1 VTPKGR
7 SVVLDFHGDGALRIL
22 PRDEKFYD
30 MFTELAKKLTGSAT
44 ILQEMFQDP
53 THLDAKV
60 TTIKGLEHEAD
71 NLTHDIID
79 RIDRT
84 FVTPFDREDIHALA
98 SELDDVIDLI
108 DGTARRAQIFRV
120 QRARPAAVV
129 LAEVLARASSAVEE
143 GVREMKNVKQ
153 VFAIS
158 EKLKVLEEEGD
169 AVYHEAMG
177 KLFAEGGDA
186 LEVIKWKDLYDKL
199 EDALDQ
205 CEDVGNVLQSIA
217 LKNA

>member
-1 VTPKGR
+1 M
-7 SVVLDFHGDGALRIL
+7 RII
-22 PRDEKFYD
+22 PRDEQFYEI
-30 MFTELAKKLTGSAT
+30 FTELAQRLTRSAELLHQLFENPGQ
-44 ILQEMFQDP
+44 IEERVSQI
-53 THLDAKV
+53 KV
-60 TTIKGLEHEAD
+60 LEHEAD
-71 NLTHDIID
+71 DLTHEIID

-108 DGTARRAQIFRV
+108 DGTARRTTIFRL
-120 QRARPAAVV
+120 QQTRPAAVV
-129 LAEVLARASSAVEE
+129 LAEVLMRAARCVEE
-143 GVREMKNVKQ
+143 GVRDMKNPKRVYAVSQ
-153 VFAIS
+153 
-158 EKLKVLEEEGD
+158 KLKELEEEGD

-177 KLFAEGGDA
+177 LLFAEGGDP

>member
-1 VTPKGR
+1 M
-7 SVVLDFHGDGALRIL
+7 RIL

-30 MFTELAKKLTGSAT
+30 MFTELATRLTASAT
-44 ILQEMFQDP
+44 LLHELFMSP
-53 THLDAKV
+53 GELSAKV
-60 TTIKGLEHEAD
+60 SKIKGLEHEAD

-108 DGTARRAQIFRV
+108 DGTARRATIFRI
-120 QRARPAAVV
+120 QQTRPAAVV
-129 LAEVLARASSAVEE
+129 LAEVLARAASTVEE
-143 GVREMKNVKQ
+143 GVRDMKSSKHVY
-153 VFAIS
+153 AIS
-158 EKLKVLEEEGD
+158 EKLKMLEEEGD
-169 AVYHEAMG
+169 AVYHDAMG
-177 KLFAEGGDA
+177 ALFAEGGDA
-186 LEVIKWKDLYDKL
+186 LEVVKWKDLYDKI

>member
-1 VTPKGR
+1 MPPKE
-7 SVVLDFHGDGALRIL
+7 SALRIL

-30 MFTELAKKLTGSAT
+30 LFTELATRLTASAT
-44 ILQEMFQDP
+44 VLRELFQDP
-53 THLDAKV
+53 SRLDAKV
-60 TTIKGLEHEAD
+60 TAIKELEHQAD

-84 FVTPFDREDIHALA
+84 FVTPFDREDIHQLA
-98 SELDDVIDLI
+98 SELDEVIDFI
-108 DGTARRAQIFRV
+108 DGTARRAQIFRI
-120 QRARPAAVV
+120 QKIRPPAIV
-129 LAEVLARASSAVEE
+129 LAEVLSRAASAVEE
-143 GVREMKNVKQ
+143 GVRDMKNAKHVYA
-153 VFAIS
+153 VS

-169 AVYHEAMG
+169 AVYHDAMG
-177 KLFAEGGDA
+177 KLFAEAGDA
-186 LEVIKWKDLYDKL
+186 IEVIKWKDLYDKL

>member
-1 VTPKGR
+1 M
-7 SVVLDFHGDGALRIL
+7 RIL

-30 MFTELAKKLTGSAT
+30 MFTELAKRLTASAT
-44 ILQEMFQDP
+44 ILKEMFQDP

-60 TTIKGLEHEAD
+60 TAIKGLEHEAD

-120 QRARPAAVV
+120 QKARPAAVV
-129 LAEVLARASSAVEE
+129 LAEVLARAGCAVEE
-143 GVREMKNVKQ
+143 GVREMKNAKQ
-153 VFAIS
+153 IFAIS

-169 AVYHEAMG
+169 AVYHDAMG

>member
-1 VTPKGR
+1 M
-7 SVVLDFHGDGALRIL
+7 RIL

-30 MFTELAKKLTGSAT
+30 MFTELAKRLTASAT
-44 ILQEMFQDP
+44 LLHELFKSP
-53 THLDAKV
+53 GELNAKV
-60 TTIKGLEHEAD
+60 ATIKGLEHEAD

-84 FVTPFDREDIHALA
+84 FVTPFDREVIHALA

-108 DGTARRAQIFRV
+108 DGTARRATIFRI
-120 QRARPAAVV
+120 QKTRPAAVV
-129 LAEVLARASSAVEE
+129 LAEVLERAARTVEE
-143 GVREMKNVKQ
+143 GVRDMKDAKHVY
-153 VFAIS
+153 AIS

-177 KLFAEGGDA
+177 ALFAEGGDA
-186 LEVIKWKDLYDKL
+186 LEVVKWKDLYDKI

>member
-1 VTPKGR
+1 M
-7 SVVLDFHGDGALRIL
+7 RII

-30 MFTELAKKLTGSAT
+30 LFTELSKRLTGSANL
-44 ILQEMFQDP
+44 LQELFQTP
-53 THLDAKV
+53 SQLDGKV
-60 TTIKGLEHEAD
+60 TSIKGLEHEAD

-98 SELDDVIDLI
+98 SELDEVIDLI
-108 DGTARRAQIFRV
+108 DGTARRAQIFRI
-120 QRARPAAVV
+120 QKTRPAAGR
-129 LAEVLARASSAVEE
+129 LAEVLSRAACVVED
-143 GVREMKNVKQ
+143 GVRNMKDAKHVYA
-153 VFAIS
+153 VS
-158 EKLKVLEEEGD
+158 EKLKTLEEEGD

-177 KLFAEGGDA
+177 KLFAEGSEA

-199 EDALDQ
+199 EDALDK

>member
-1 VTPKGR
+1 
-7 SVVLDFHGDGALRIL
+7 LRIL
-22 PRDEKFYD
+22 PRDEKFYEL
-30 MFTELAKKLTGSAT
+30 FTELATKLTGSAT
-44 ILQEMFQDP
+44 LLCELFSNPSQ
-53 THLDAKV
+53 LDAKV
-60 TTIKGLEHEAD
+60 SKIKELEHQAD

-84 FVTPFDREDIHALA
+84 FVTPFDREDIHQLA

-108 DGTARRAQIFRV
+108 DGTARRATIFRI
-120 QRARPAAVV
+120 QKTRPAAGV
-129 LAEVLARASSAVEE
+129 LADVLARAATCVEE
-143 GVREMKNVKQ
+143 GVRDMKNAKHVYQ
-153 VFAIS
+153 IS

-169 AVYHEAMG
+169 AIYHDAMG
-177 KLFAEGGDA
+177 VLFAEGGDA
-186 LEVIKWKDLYDKL
+186 LEVVKWKDLYDKI

>member
-1 VTPKGR
+1 M
-7 SVVLDFHGDGALRIL
+7 RIL

-30 MFTELAKKLTGSAT
+30 MFTALATRLTASAT
-44 ILQEMFQDP
+44 LLHELFKSP
-53 THLDAKV
+53 SELDAKV
-60 TTIKGLEHEAD
+60 LKIKGLEHEAD

-108 DGTARRAQIFRV
+108 DGTARRATIFRI
-120 QRARPAAVV
+120 QQTRPAAVV
-129 LAEVLARASSAVEE
+129 LAEVLARAASTVEE
-143 GVREMKNVKQ
+143 GVRDMKDAKHVY
-153 VFAIS
+153 AIS
-158 EKLKVLEEEGD
+158 ERLKILEEEGD

-177 KLFAEGGDA
+177 ALFAEGGDA
-186 LEVIKWKDLYDKL
+186 LEVVKWKDLYDKI

>member
-1 VTPKGR
+1 
-7 SVVLDFHGDGALRIL
+7 LRIL

-30 MFTELAKKLTGSAT
+30 LFTELSTRLTASAGV
-44 ILQEMFQDP
+44 LQEMFQNP
-53 THLDAKV
+53 GQLDAKV
-60 TTIKGLEHEAD
+60 AAIKQLEHEAD

-84 FVTPFDREDIHALA
+84 FVTPFDREDIHQLA
-98 SELDDVIDLI
+98 SELDEVIDYI

-120 QRARPAAVV
+120 QRIRPPAIV
-129 LAEVLARASSAVEE
+129 LAEVLSRAAGAVEE
-143 GVREMKNVKQ
+143 GVRDMKNAKHVYA
-153 VFAIS
+153 VS

-169 AVYHEAMG
+169 AVYHDAMG

>member
-1 VTPKGR
+1 M
-7 SVVLDFHGDGALRIL
+7 RIL

-30 MFTELAKKLTGSAT
+30 MFTALAERLTASAT
-44 ILQEMFQDP
+44 LLHELFKSP
-53 THLDAKV
+53 GELNAKV
-60 TTIKGLEHEAD
+60 ATIKGLEHEAD

-108 DGTARRAQIFRV
+108 DGTARRATIFRI
-120 QRARPAAVV
+120 QKTRPAAVV
-129 LAEVLARASSAVEE
+129 LAEVLERAARTVEE
-143 GVREMKNVKQ
+143 GVRDMKDAKHVY
-153 VFAIS
+153 AIS

-177 KLFAEGGDA
+177 VLFAEGGDA
-186 LEVIKWKDLYDKL
+186 LEVVKWKDLYDKI

>member
-1 VTPKGR
+1 
-7 SVVLDFHGDGALRIL
+7 LRIL

-30 MFTELAKKLTGSAT
+30 LFTELAKRLTASAAV
-44 ILQEMFQDP
+44 LQEMFQNP
-53 THLDAKV
+53 GQLDSKV
-60 TTIKGLEHEAD
+60 AAIKALEHEAD

-84 FVTPFDREDIHALA
+84 FVTPFDREDIHQLA
-98 SELDDVIDLI
+98 SELDEVVDFI

-120 QRARPAAVV
+120 QRIRPPAIV
-129 LAEVLARASSAVEE
+129 LAEVLSRAASAVEE
-143 GVREMKNVKQ
+143 GVRDMKNAKHVYA
-153 VFAIS
+153 VS

-169 AVYHEAMG
+169 AVYHDAMG

>member
-1 VTPKGR
+1 M
-7 SVVLDFHGDGALRIL
+7 RIL

-30 MFTELAKKLTGSAT
+30 MFTELAKRLTGSAN
-44 ILQEMFQDP
+44 ILQELFQNP
-53 THLDAKV
+53 SQLDSKV

-84 FVTPFDREDIHALA
+84 FVTPFDREDIHSLA
-98 SELDDVIDLI
+98 SELDEVIDLI
-108 DGTARRAQIFRV
+108 DGTARRAQIFHIK
-120 QRARPAAVV
+120 QIRPAAGV
-129 LAEVLARASSAVEE
+129 LAEVLSRAGRVVED
-143 GVREMKNVKQ
+143 GVRNMKDAKHVYA
-153 VFAIS
+153 VS
-158 EKLKVLEEEGD
+158 EQLKTLEEEGD

-186 LEVIKWKDLYDKL
+186 LEVIKWKDLYDKI
-199 EDALDQ
+199 EDALDK

>member
-1 VTPKGR
+1 
-7 SVVLDFHGDGALRIL
+7 
-22 PRDEKFYD
+22 
-30 MFTELAKKLTGSAT
+30 MFTELAVRLTASAT
-44 ILQEMFQDP
+44 LLHELFKSP
-53 THLDAKV
+53 GELNAKV
-60 TTIKGLEHEAD
+60 AKIKGLEHEAD
-71 NLTHDIID
+71 TLTHDIID

-108 DGTARRAQIFRV
+108 DGTARRATIFRI
-120 QRARPAAVV
+120 QKTRPAAVV
-129 LAEVLARASSAVEE
+129 LAEVLARAACAVEE
-143 GVREMKNVKQ
+143 GVRDMKSSKHVY
-153 VFAIS
+153 AIS
-158 EKLKVLEEEGD
+158 EKLKMLEEEGD

-177 KLFAEGGDA
+177 ALFAEGGDA
-186 LEVIKWKDLYDKL
+186 LEVVKWKDLYDKI

>member
-1 VTPKGR
+1 M
-7 SVVLDFHGDGALRIL
+7 RIL

-30 MFTELAKKLTGSAT
+30 LFTELAKRLTASAGL
-44 ILQEMFQDP
+44 LQAMFQDP
-53 THLDAKV
+53 AQLDSKV
-60 TTIKGLEHEAD
+60 TAIKGLEHEAD

-108 DGTARRAQIFRV
+108 DGTARRAQIFRIE
-120 QRARPAAVV
+120 RIRPPAIV
-129 LAEVLARASSAVEE
+129 LAEVLSRAGRAVED
-143 GVREMKNVKQ
+143 GVRDMKNAKHVYA
-153 VFAIS
+153 VS

-169 AVYHEAMG
+169 AVYHDAMG

-205 CEDVGNVLQSIA
+205 CEDVGNVLHSIA

>member
-1 VTPKGR
+1 V
-7 SVVLDFHGDGALRIL
+7 RIL

-30 MFTELAKKLTGSAT
+30 LFTELAKRLTASADH
-44 ILQEMFQDP
+44 LHEMFQSP
-53 THLDAKV
+53 AQLASKV
-60 TTIKGLEHEAD
+60 TTIKALEHEAD

-108 DGTARRAQIFRV
+108 DGAARRAQIFRL
-120 QRARPAAVV
+120 QQTRPPAAV
-129 LAEVLARASSAVEE
+129 LSEVLARAAKMVEE
-143 GVREMKNVKQ
+143 GVRDMKNAKHVYA
-153 VFAIS
+153 VS
-158 EKLKVLEEEGD
+158 EQLKILEEEGD
-169 AVYHEAMG
+169 AVYHDAMG
-177 KLFAEGGDA
+177 KLFADSGDA
-186 LEVIKWKDLYDKL
+186 IEVIKWKDLYDKV
-199 EDALDQ
+199 EDALDR

>member
-1 VTPKGR
+1 M
-7 SVVLDFHGDGALRIL
+7 RIL

-30 MFTELAKKLTGSAT
+30 MFTQLAKRLTASAT
-44 ILQEMFQDP
+44 LLHELFKSP
-53 THLDAKV
+53 GELNAKV
-60 TTIKGLEHEAD
+60 ATIKGLEHEAD
-71 NLTHDIID
+71 TLTHDIID

-108 DGTARRAQIFRV
+108 DGTARRATIFRI
-120 QRARPAAVV
+120 QKTRPAAVV
-129 LAEVLARASSAVEE
+129 LAEVLERAARTVEE
-143 GVREMKNVKQ
+143 GVRDMKDAKHVY
-153 VFAIS
+153 AIS

-169 AVYHEAMG
+169 AVYHDAMG
-177 KLFAEGGDA
+177 ALFAEGGDA
-186 LEVIKWKDLYDKL
+186 LEVVKWKDLYDKI

>member
-1 VTPKGR
+1 M
-7 SVVLDFHGDGALRIL
+7 RIL

-30 MFTELAKKLTGSAT
+30 MFTELAVRLTASAT
-44 ILQEMFQDP
+44 LLHELFKSP
-53 THLDAKV
+53 GELDAKV
-60 TTIKGLEHEAD
+60 SQIKGLEHEAD

-108 DGTARRAQIFRV
+108 DGTARRATIFRI
-120 QRARPAAVV
+120 QRTRPAAVV
-129 LAEVLARASSAVEE
+129 LAEVLERAAKCVEE
-143 GVREMKNVKQ
+143 GVRDMKSSKHVYA
-153 VFAIS
+153 VS
-158 EKLKVLEEEGD
+158 EKLKMLEEEGD
-169 AVYHEAMG
+169 AVYHDAMG
-177 KLFAEGGDA
+177 ALFAEGGDA
-186 LEVIKWKDLYDKL
+186 LEVVKWKDLYDKI

>member
-1 VTPKGR
+1 
-7 SVVLDFHGDGALRIL
+7 LRIL

-30 MFTELAKKLTGSAT
+30 MFTELAVRLTASAT
-44 ILQEMFQDP
+44 LLHELFKSP
-53 THLDAKV
+53 GELDVKV
-60 TTIKGLEHEAD
+60 SKIKGLEHEAD
-71 NLTHDIID
+71 KLTHDIID

-108 DGTARRAQIFRV
+108 DGTARRATIFRI
-120 QRARPAAVV
+120 QRTRPAAVV
-129 LAEVLARASSAVEE
+129 LAEVLARAASTVEE
-143 GVREMKNVKQ
+143 GVRDMKSAKHVYA
-153 VFAIS
+153 VS
-158 EKLKVLEEEGD
+158 EKLKTLEEEGD

-177 KLFAEGGDA
+177 ALFAEGGDA
-186 LEVIKWKDLYDKL
+186 LEVVKWKDLYDKI

>member
-1 VTPKGR
+1 
-7 SVVLDFHGDGALRIL
+7 LRIL

-30 MFTELAKKLTGSAT
+30 LFTELAKRLTASAT
-44 ILQEMFQDP
+44 ILQEMFRDP

-60 TTIKGLEHEAD
+60 TAIKELEHEAD

-129 LAEVLARASSAVEE
+129 LAEVLARASAAVEE
-143 GVREMKNVKQ
+143 GVREMKNAKQ
-153 VFAIS
+153 VFSIS

-177 KLFAEGGDA
+177 KLFAEGGDP